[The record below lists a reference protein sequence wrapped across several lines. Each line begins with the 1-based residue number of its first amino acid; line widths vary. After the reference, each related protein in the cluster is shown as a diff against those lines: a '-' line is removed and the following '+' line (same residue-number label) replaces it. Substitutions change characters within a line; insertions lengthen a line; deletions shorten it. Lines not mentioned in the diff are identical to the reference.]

1 MQEKSFKRD
10 FKLHKIESSERLD
23 SLMSRAKEHNDLMM
37 LKTLN
42 KPDFLASAVYHSRCI
57 RRFLLHST
65 PLKVEFK
72 VTEQSAHEVAFDC
85 LISRISDDLFV
96 HKKAFLMSHSLEIY
110 KSLLPKDVSEN
121 YQSTRLQ
128 CKLASYYGSSIT
140 IQPQRGQGMP
150 SIVFSS
156 SLTICWCNRC
166 CCNVKIYFEGNGVWT
181 RHVCSL

>member
-1 MQEKSFKRD
+1 MVQPDSIDSNVCFICKEKSFKRD
-10 FKLHKIESSERLD
+10 YKLHKIESSEHLHVD

-42 KPDFLASAVYHSRCI
+42 KPDFLASAVYHSGCI
-57 RRFLLHST
+57 RRFLLHLM

-96 HKKAFLMSHSLEIY
+96 HKKAFLMSHILEIY

-128 CKLASYYGSSIT
+128 CNLPVTTAA
-140 IQPQRGQGMP
+140 Q
-150 SIVFSS
+150 
-156 SLTICWCNRC
+156 
-166 CCNVKIYFEGNGVWT
+166 
-181 RHVCSL
+181 